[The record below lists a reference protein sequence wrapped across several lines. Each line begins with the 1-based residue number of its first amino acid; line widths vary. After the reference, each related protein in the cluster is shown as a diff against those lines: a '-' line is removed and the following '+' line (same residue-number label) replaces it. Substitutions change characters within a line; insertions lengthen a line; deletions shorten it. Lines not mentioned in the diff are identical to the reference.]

1 MGCTPVCF
9 HDKTNECQFKGKR
22 NLVDKNWGE
31 TAINE
36 MPNEE
41 VFDIAMLIIFCF
53 KFIKYVFSCV
63 HEEGGQLKDLPCI
76 CKQYQALAS
85 SRPKWKFMSYPVPFS
100 TCACMASSRW
110 LRVASSGWDM
120 IWSST
125 SLKSR
130 GGRSCR
136 WGWRWCVVGG
146 SSTSRPTTSLV
157 LQLPNIARHVVLSL
171 YTKKCF
177 KKNMVMWLL

>member
-9 HDKTNECQFKGKR
+9 RDKTNECQFKGKR

-53 KFIKYVFSCV
+53 KFINYVFSCV

-76 CKQYQALAS
+76 CKHYQALAS
-85 SRPKWKFMSYPVPFS
+85 SRPK
-100 TCACMASSRW
+100 
-110 LRVASSGWDM
+110 
-120 IWSST
+120 
-125 SLKSR
+125 
-130 GGRSCR
+130 
-136 WGWRWCVVGG
+136 
-146 SSTSRPTTSLV
+146 
-157 LQLPNIARHVVLSL
+157 
-171 YTKKCF
+171 
-177 KKNMVMWLL
+177 

>member
-9 HDKTNECQFKGKR
+9 RDKTNECQFKGKR

-41 VFDIAMLIIFCF
+41 VFDIVMLIIFCF
-53 KFIKYVFSCV
+53 KFINYVFSCV

-76 CKQYQALAS
+76 CKHYQALAS

-100 TCACMASSRW
+100 TCACMAWRT
-110 LRVASSGWDM
+110 RPAGSGWPALVGT
-120 IWSST
+120 WSDHV
-125 SLKSR
+125 LLWQAEAPGVVDGVE
-130 GGRSCR
+130 GGVLLEDLPPHVQQPPSSFSCQ
-136 WGWRWCVVGG
+136 
-146 SSTSRPTTSLV
+146 T
-157 LQLPNIARHVVLSL
+157 
-171 YTKKCF
+171 
-177 KKNMVMWLL
+177 

>member
-1 MGCTPVCF
+1 MILNEKVRMLYCQIQKFFCKSQIKWDAPVFF

-76 CKQYQALAS
+76 CKQYQTLAS
-85 SRPKWKFMSYPVPFS
+85 SRPK
-100 TCACMASSRW
+100 
-110 LRVASSGWDM
+110 
-120 IWSST
+120 
-125 SLKSR
+125 
-130 GGRSCR
+130 
-136 WGWRWCVVGG
+136 
-146 SSTSRPTTSLV
+146 
-157 LQLPNIARHVVLSL
+157 
-171 YTKKCF
+171 
-177 KKNMVMWLL
+177 

>member
-53 KFIKYVFSCV
+53 KFIKYVFSRV
-63 HEEGGQLKDLPCI
+63 HEEGASLKI
-76 CKQYQALAS
+76 
-85 SRPKWKFMSYPVPFS
+85 YPVYANSTRHWRVPDQNENSCLIQYPFQLVP
-100 TCACMASSRW
+100 AWREELVPLAQ
-110 LRVASSGWDM
+110 
-120 IWSST
+120 
-125 SLKSR
+125 
-130 GGRSCR
+130 GGRLWLEHDLIMYFSDKQRRQELSMGLKVVCC
-136 WGWRWCVVGG
+136 WRIFHL
-146 SSTSRPTTSLV
+146 TSNNLPRPSASKHS
-157 LQLPNIARHVVLSL
+157 PPCSP
-171 YTKKCF
+171 
-177 KKNMVMWLL
+177 